1 MFKVSFDLME
11 NVLIGLYN
19 MNIIFPL
26 ILFYYLNHLQ
36 FKFDFFS
43 KIAGNK
49 INLLNIENQKK
60 VTQILQ

>member
-1 MFKVSFDLME
+1 ME